1 MCLENQFKHLLCQF
15 GATSPEQN
23 SEWSVQPNA
32 AIDLAPST
40 HECFECWLT
49 LWLPSYQPT
58 PKNKYVFMIDN
69 KNYLFITKNCN
80 KKCSAYKV
88 LNKVS
93 TKKVFT
99 RQGQNPGAIL
109 CDEILRKE
117 VVTLRNELGGESTF
131 CRFKDGS
138 MIESSRL
145 FIHAQINDEK
155 RKTR

>member
-1 MCLENQFKHLLCQF
+1 
-15 GATSPEQN
+15 
-23 SEWSVQPNA
+23 
-32 AIDLAPST
+32 
-40 HECFECWLT
+40 
-49 LWLPSYQPT
+49 
-58 PKNKYVFMIDN
+58 MIDN
-69 KNYLFITKNCN
+69 KNYLFITKNCK
-80 KKCSAYKV
+80 KKCAAYKI

-99 RQGQNPGAIL
+99 KQGQNPGAIL
-109 CDEILRKE
+109 CDDVLRKE

-155 RKTR
+155 GKTR